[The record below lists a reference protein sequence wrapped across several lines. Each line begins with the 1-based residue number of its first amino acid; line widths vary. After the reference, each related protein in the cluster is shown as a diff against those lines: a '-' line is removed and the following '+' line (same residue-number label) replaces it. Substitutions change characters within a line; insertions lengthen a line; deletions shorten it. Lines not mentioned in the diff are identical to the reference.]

1 MGESDYLIV
10 GLGNPGDSYERTRH
24 NIGFIIVDELARR
37 WDCSLTTEKWQ
48 GRSGRISVGGCRIC
62 FVKPT
67 TFMNLSGRAV
77 ALYAEFFKVSPD
89 HILVIHDDIDM
100 PPGRL
105 KLACGGGAGG
115 HNGIRSLIQSLG
127 SKDFLRLKVGIGR
140 PGKGE
145 THPDIPVEKF
155 VLSQLPENE
164 RALLAERLDSI
175 EQGIKYLFEESPAK
189 AMNLINTVK

>member
-10 GLGNPGDSYERTRH
+10 GLGNPGDSYEKTRH
-24 NIGFIIVDELARR
+24 NVGFIIVDELARR

-48 GRSGRISVGGCRIC
+48 ALSGRVSIGCCRIC

-77 ALYAEFFKVSPD
+77 ALYAEYFKISPD
-89 HILVIHDDIDM
+89 RLLIIHDDIDM

-105 KLACGGGAGG
+105 KLVTGGGAGG

-127 SKDFLRLKVGIGR
+127 TQDFRRLKIGVGR
-140 PGKGE
+140 PGKGDI
-145 THPDIPVEKF
+145 HPDTPVEKY
-155 VLSQLPENE
+155 VLSQLSKDE
-164 RALLAERLDSI
+164 RMLLDERMDIL
-175 EQGIKYLFEESPAK
+175 EQGIKYLLEEQPVK
-189 AMNLINTVK
+189 AMNLINAVK

>member
-10 GLGNPGDSYERTRH
+10 GLGNPGDSYEKTRH
-24 NIGFIIVDELARR
+24 NVGFIIVDELARR

-48 GRSGRISVGGCRIC
+48 ALSGRVSIGCCRIC

-77 ALYAEFFKVSPD
+77 ALYAEYFKISPD
-89 HILVIHDDIDM
+89 RILIIHDDIDM

-105 KLACGGGAGG
+105 KLVTGGGAGG

-127 SKDFLRLKVGIGR
+127 TKDFLRLKIGVGR
-140 PGKGE
+140 PGKGDI
-145 THPDIPVEKF
+145 HSDIPVEKY
-155 VLSQLPENE
+155 VLSQLPKDE
-164 RALLAERLDSI
+164 RMLLDERMDIL
-175 EQGIKYLFEESPAK
+175 EQGIKYLLEEQPVK
-189 AMNLINTVK
+189 AMNLINAVK